1 MAKKKHIPT
10 IEDRIQERT
19 DLQVMLK
26 TELNHLVAI
35 LKWIAENEKQIKKL
49 EKSKNQTQ

>member
-19 DLQVMLK
+19 DLHVMLK
-26 TELNHLVAI
+26 TELKQLGFI
-35 LKWIAENEKQIKKL
+35 LEWIAENEKQIKKL
-49 EKSKNQTQ
+49 EKKKKSK